1 MVEGQETET
10 FEELLKSEA
19 EPRFLR
25 RGSIIEGTILTINPD
40 WTFVDIG
47 YKSEGLIP
55 TAEFRR
61 ADGSLR
67 VKEGDRIEALV
78 ERIRGED
85 GLVRLSFAK
94 LLENRAW
101 ERILKA
107 QKEGEVLEAY
117 VIEPIKGGFAV
128 EIEGVRAFLPFSHA
142 YLERPADPNQ
152 IVGQNIKVEVISA
165 SRKRNNVVV
174 SRKNALQKEIEARK
188 RALFES
194 LAEGQVREGTVTR
207 ILDYGAFIDL
217 GGVEGFLHVS
227 DLSWGKV
234 KHPGDLLRP
243 GDRVRVKVLSFDP
256 QKEKIKLGIKQLT
269 PDPWQQVKEKYHE
282 GDRVKGRVVSLTSF
296 GAFVEVEPGVEGL
309 IHISEL
315 SWTKRLRHP
324 RELLSVGD
332 QVEAVV
338 LKVDPENR
346 RLSLSLR
353 RVEPNPWE
361 VLVENMPPGTVI
373 EAPIKTVTDFG
384 IFVEVTEDIDGFIH
398 ISDLSWGKLA
408 HPSDKFKVGDV
419 VRAVVLKIDPEKER
433 LNLGI
438 KQLYPNP
445 WETAPEKY
453 PVGAVVAG
461 KISKVADFGLFVEIE
476 EGLEG
481 LVHVSEIGPEKL
493 KSPVGHFEVGQEVKA
508 KVIRLE
514 PEKRRMS
521 LSIRRYLEEKER
533 QEYLENIEN
542 RKGTGVTLGAFLNKE
557 LMGK

>member
-1 MVEGQETET
+1 MVEVQETEN

-19 EPRFLR
+19 EPQFLR
-25 RGSIIEGTILTINPD
+25 RGSIIEGTIITINPD

-55 TAEFRR
+55 TEEFRR

-78 ERIRGED
+78 ERVRGED
-85 GLVRLSFAK
+85 GLVRLSFAR
-94 LLENRAW
+94 LMENRAW
-101 ERILKA
+101 EKILQA
-107 QKEGEVLEAY
+107 QKEGASLEAY
-117 VIEPIKGGFAV
+117 VIEPVKGGFAV
-128 EIEGVRAFLPFSHA
+128 ELEGVRAFLPFSHA
-142 YLERPADPNQ
+142 YLERPSDPNE
-152 IVGQNIKVEVISA
+152 IVGRTVTVEIISA
-165 SRKRNNVVV
+165 SRKRKNVVV
-174 SRKNALQKEIEARK
+174 SRKNVLQKEREARK
-188 RALFES
+188 KALFES
-194 LAEGQVREGTVTR
+194 LEEGQVREGTVTR

-234 KHPGDLLRP
+234 KHPGDLLRE

-256 QKEKIKLGIKQLT
+256 EKEKIKLGIKQLT
-269 PDPWQQVKEKYHE
+269 PDPWESVGEKYHE

-315 SWTKRLRHP
+315 SWTKRIKHP
-324 RELLSVGD
+324 REMLAVGD

-353 RVEPNPWE
+353 RIEPNPWE
-361 VLVENMPPGTVI
+361 VLAQNMPPGTVI
-373 EAPIKTVTDFG
+373 EAPVKTVTDFG
-384 IFVEVTEDIDGFIH
+384 IFVEVTEEIDGFIH
-398 ISDLSWGKLA
+398 VSDLSWGRLS
-408 HPSDKFKVGDV
+408 HPSEKFKAGDM

-433 LNLGI
+433 LNLGV
-438 KQLYPNP
+438 KQLLPNP
-445 WETAPEKY
+445 WETAPQKY
-453 PVGAVVAG
+453 PVGSTVEG
-461 KISKVADFGLFVEIE
+461 KVSKVTDFGLFVEIE

-481 LVHVSEIGPEKL
+481 LVHVSEIGPEKV
-493 KSPVGHFEVGQEVKA
+493 KSPVGLFEVGQQIKA

-514 PEKRRMS
+514 PEKKRLA
-521 LSIRRYLEEKER
+521 LSIRRYQEELER
-533 QEYLENIEN
+533 QEYLELAEG
-542 RKGTGVTLGAFLNKE
+542 RKGTGVTLGAFLKEATNK
-557 LMGK
+557 

>member
-1 MVEGQETET
+1 MVEVQDTEN

-19 EPRFLR
+19 EPQFLR
-25 RGSIIEGTILTINPD
+25 RGSIIEGTVITINPD

-55 TAEFRR
+55 TEEFRR
-61 ADGSLR
+61 PDGSLR

-78 ERIRGED
+78 ERVRGED

-94 LLENRAW
+94 LMENRAW
-101 ERILKA
+101 EKILKA
-107 QKEGEVLEAY
+107 QKDGEPLEAY
-117 VIEPIKGGFAV
+117 VVEPIKGGFAV

-142 YLERPADPNQ
+142 YLERPSDPNE
-152 IVGQNIKVEVISA
+152 IVGSSVRVEVISA
-165 SRKRNNVVV
+165 SRKRKNVVV
-174 SRKNALQKEIEARK
+174 SRKNVLQKEREARK
-188 RALFES
+188 KALFES
-194 LAEGQVREGTVTR
+194 LEEGQVREGMVTR
-207 ILDYGAFIDL
+207 ILDYGVFVDL
-217 GGVEGFLHVS
+217 GGVEGFLHIS
-227 DLSWGKV
+227 DLSWSKV
-234 KHPGDLLRP
+234 KHPGDLLKE
-243 GDRVRVKVLSFDP
+243 GDRIRVKVLSLDP
-256 QKEKIKLGIKQLT
+256 EKEKIKLGVKQLT
-269 PDPWQQVKEKYHE
+269 PDPWESVGEKYRE

-315 SWTKRLRHP
+315 SWTKRIRHP
-324 RELLSVGD
+324 REIVSVGD

-361 VLVENMPPGTVI
+361 VLAQNMPPGTVI

-384 IFVEVTEDIDGFIH
+384 IFVEVTEEIDGFIH
-398 ISDLSWGKLA
+398 ISDLSWGKLG
-408 HPSDKFKVGDV
+408 HPSEKFREGEV

-438 KQLYPNP
+438 KQLTPNP
-445 WETAPEKY
+445 WETAPQKY
-453 PVGAVVAG
+453 PVGSTVTGRV
-461 KISKVADFGLFVEIE
+461 SKVTDFGVFVEVE

-481 LVHVSEIGPEKL
+481 LVHVSEIGPERV
-493 KSPVGHFEVGQEVKA
+493 KSPVGLFEVGQEVKA

-514 PEKRRMS
+514 PEKKRMA
-521 LSIRRYLEEKER
+521 LSIRRYQEELER
-533 QEYLENIEN
+533 QQYLEAASEG
-542 RKGTGVTLGAFLNKE
+542 RKGTGVTLGALLKE
-557 LMGK
+557 AAGK